1 MCSHF
6 IKGCRASFQLH
17 TTLAKVSKKLQI
29 IPRRSNLRPTSS
41 LFIIGIARLCF
52 LLTERG
58 ALAQLLGQGS
68 AWDGYGLFGKGDNGD
83 QSRWTTG
90 IDRGGKVNCRIGEH
104 GGNCSSPENCILK
117 VGKREEEDR
126 DRYCMHER
134 MERPYLG
141 VFSLSLLIF
150 SPPAWH
156 AALGLSI
163 RVLRGCLPN
172 RALTVSR
179 ASIEA
184 S

>member
-6 IKGCRASFQLH
+6 IKGCRASFLAH
-17 TTLAKVSKKLQI
+17 TTLAKKRINL
-29 IPRRSNLRPTSS
+29 RRSSSS

-52 LLTERG
+52 LLTRRG
-58 ALAQLLGQGS
+58 ALAQPLGQGS

-90 IDRGGKVNCRIGEH
+90 IDRGGKINCRIGES

-117 VGKREEEDR
+117 VGKREEEVR
-126 DRYCMHER
+126 NRYCMHER

-141 VFSLSLLIF
+141 VFSLYLLIF

-156 AALGLSI
+156 AAIGLSI
-163 RVLRGCLPN
+163 RVLRGRLPN
-172 RALTVSR
+172 RP
-179 ASIEA
+179 
-184 S
+184 